1 MCRGIGRREKETKGC
16 GEVWSEDYVD
26 GWTLKWDTGYF
37 FDTLL
42 EAKNDEYDI
51 KYSYDSECN
60 RVSKSVNGVLTQY
73 CYEDGRLVSENKD
86 GDVVKYIYSSLSLI
100 HI

>member
-1 MCRGIGRREKETKGC
+1 MGYGI
-16 GEVWSEDYVD
+16 
-26 GWTLKWDTGYF
+26 F

-86 GDVVKYIYSSLSLI
+86 GDVVKYIYSSKNGTVMLDGFEYSGKKYESEWLETI
-100 HI
+100 QRVQRQKGA